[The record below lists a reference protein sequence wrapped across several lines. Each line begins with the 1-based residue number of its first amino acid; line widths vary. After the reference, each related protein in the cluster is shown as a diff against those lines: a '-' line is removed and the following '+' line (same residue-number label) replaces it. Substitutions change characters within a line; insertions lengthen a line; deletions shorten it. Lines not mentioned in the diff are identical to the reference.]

1 MNLFCLI
8 LFLSVTALW
17 FFTNEYGTLMGVY
30 EPTCAIPRR
39 TLGWIVSAGLLLAL
53 WHCGK
58 GAGDV
63 GKVLHESTTG
73 TLACL
78 DIVFMTLS
86 VLIVLTV
93 MSFFRIRG
101 SAGWAI
107 LGSLSAFNIMTGE
120 GFHPGWSHALSFIA
134 APVMSFALSALILKI
149 FKLIFSKVRMHMI
162 TISYYMRLLVIIS
175 IILTIYTLG
184 LNWGGLL
191 FGIGNM
197 INGDNVHV
205 VSVLAV
211 IGIIMFIFLHLGK
224 PQSDEPSGIFADF
237 SIYTV
242 LSVGFSVAAVL
253 MYFSFDVSTSLIGLY
268 PVPLPVASIVFS
280 AIAGAEVAQ
289 KSRLIDN
296 SEYVKEVIAF
306 IAAPGCSLVL
316 TYITLHMTAG
326 DATDHTMDFVVIG
339 IAVVVL
345 IALAFAGYARRQI
358 RQKEATERLVY
369 AQQQQI
375 YENSRALNDM
385 ELKVVLSE
393 NQALHNA
400 IEMKRQ
406 EVMNVA
412 LSIVEQRE
420 YLESLNSIVKQLSM
434 TSDGREKDRLI
445 SELGAS
451 LKQRL
456 SYDRDV
462 DSQYFYAQAESLH
475 EDFNAKLSEN
485 FPLLTT
491 QERRLA
497 TLLRLGFSSKYIAT
511 LMNITPKSVEISRYR
526 LRQKLGLSK
535 GDNLVNYIKSI

>member
-8 LFLSVTALW
+8 LFISITALW
-17 FFTNEYGTLMGVY
+17 FFTNEYSTLMGVY

-39 TLGWIVSAGLLLAL
+39 TLGWIVPAGLLFAL

-63 GKVLHESTTG
+63 GKILHESTTG

-78 DIVFMTLS
+78 DIVFMTLT
-86 VLIVLTV
+86 VLIVLTG
-93 MSFFRIRG
+93 MLFFRIRG

-107 LGSLSAFNIMTGE
+107 LGSLSAFSIITGE
-120 GFHPGWSHALSFIA
+120 GCHPGWSYSLSFIA
-134 APVMSFALSALILKI
+134 APVMAFALSALILKI
-149 FKLIFSKVRMHMI
+149 FKLIFTKVRMHMI

-197 INGDNVHV
+197 IDGSNVHLI
-205 VSVLAV
+205 SILAV

-253 MYFSFDVSTSLIGLY
+253 MYFSFDVSTSLVGLSA
-268 PVPLPVASIVFS
+268 VPLPVSSIVFS

-289 KSRLIDN
+289 RSRLIDN
-296 SEYVKEVIAF
+296 SEYAKEVIAF
-306 IAAPGCSLVL
+306 IAAPGCSFVL
-316 TYITLHMTAG
+316 TYIILHMTAG

-345 IALAFAGYARRQI
+345 IALAFAGYARRQS

-434 TSDGREKDRLI
+434 TSDVREKDRLI

-485 FPLLTT
+485 FPQLTT

>member
-1 MNLFCLI
+1 MPQFCLI
-8 LFLSVTALW
+8 LFLCAAALW
-17 FFTNEYGTLMGVY
+17 FFANEYGTLMGVY

-39 TLGWIVSAGLLLAL
+39 SLSWMVTAGLLLAL

-63 GKVLHESTTG
+63 GK
-73 TLACL
+73 TLCEYTVGSIGCR

-86 VLIVLTV
+86 VLIVLTI
-93 MSFFRIRG
+93 MLFFRIRG
-101 SAGWAI
+101 SAGLA
-107 LGSLSAFNIMTGE
+107 LVGALSAFSVITGG
-120 GFHPGWSHALSFIA
+120 GFHPGWDYTLSFVA
-134 APVMSFALSALILKI
+134 APVMAFALSALILKT
-149 FKLIFSKVRMHMI
+149 FRLILSKVRMHMI
-162 TISYYMRLLVIIS
+162 TISYYMRLLVISS
-175 IILTIYTLG
+175 IILTIFASG

-197 INGDNVHV
+197 ISGSHATGI
-205 VSVLAV
+205 SVLAL
-211 IGIIMFIFLHLGK
+211 IGIIMLMFLQFGK
-224 PQSDEPSGIFADF
+224 TQSDEPTGIFADF
-237 SIYTV
+237 SIYAV
-242 LSVGFSVAAVL
+242 ISVGLSVAATL
-253 MYFSFDVSTSLIGLY
+253 MYFSFDASTSLAGLS
-268 PVPLPVASIVFS
+268 PVPLPVSSIVIS
-280 AIAGAEVAQ
+280 AVAGAEVAQ

-296 SEYVKEVIAF
+296 SEYIKEAIAL
-306 IAAPGCSLVL
+306 IAAPGCAFVL
-316 TYITLHMTAG
+316 TYIIFHMTEG
-326 DATDHTMDFVVIG
+326 NPTGHTMDFVVIG
-339 IAVVVL
+339 VAVIVL
-345 IALAFAGYARRQI
+345 ITLAFVGYARRQSI
-358 RQKEATERLVY
+358 QKEATERLVY

-400 IEMKRQ
+400 VEMKRQ

-420 YLESLNSIVKQLSM
+420 YLESLNSLVKQLSM
-434 TSDGREKDRLI
+434 TSDEREKDRLI

-451 LKQRL
+451 LRQRL
-456 SYDRDV
+456 SYDRDI

-485 FPLLTT
+485 FPQLTP

-511 LMNITPKSVEISRYR
+511 LMNITPKSVEIGRYR

>member
-1 MNLFCLI
+1 MTLFCLI

-17 FFTNEYGTLMGVY
+17 FFANEYSTLMGVY

-39 TLGWIVSAGLLLAL
+39 TMSWMVSAGLLLAL

-58 GAGDV
+58 GTGDV
-63 GKVLHESTTG
+63 GKILCEYTVG
-73 TLACL
+73 TLGCR

-86 VLIVLTV
+86 VLIVLTI
-93 MSFFRIRG
+93 MLFFRIRG
-101 SAGWAI
+101 SAGLAL
-107 LGSLSAFNIMTGE
+107 LGSLSAFSVITG
-120 GFHPGWSHALSFIA
+120 GSFHPGWDYTLSFMA
-134 APVMSFALSALILKI
+134 APVMGFALSALILRTFRLILSKI
-149 FKLIFSKVRMHMI
+149 RMHMI
-162 TISYYMRLLVIIS
+162 TISYYMRLLVISS
-175 IILTIYTLG
+175 IILTIYASG

-191 FGIGNM
+191 FGTGNM
-197 INGDNVHV
+197 
-205 VSVLAV
+205 VSGTYATGIYVPAV
-211 IGIIMFIFLHLGK
+211 IGIIMFIFLLFGK
-224 PQSDEPSGIFADF
+224 TQSDEPTGIFADF
-237 SIYTV
+237 SIYAV
-242 LSVGFSVAAVL
+242 VSVGFSVAATL
-253 MYFSFDVSTSLIGLY
+253 MFFSFDASTSLAGLS
-268 PVPLPVASIVFS
+268 PVPLPVSSIVIS

-289 KSRLIDN
+289 RSRLIDN
-296 SEYVKEVIAF
+296 SEYIKEAIAL
-306 IAAPGCSLVL
+306 IAAPGCAFVL
-316 TYITLHMTAG
+316 TYIIFHMTEG
-326 DATDHTMDFVVIG
+326 DSTGHNMDFVVIG
-339 IAVVVL
+339 VAVVVL
-345 IALAFAGYARRQI
+345 ITLAFVGYARRQSK
-358 RQKEATERLVY
+358 QKEATERLVY

-400 IEMKRQ
+400 VEMKRQ

-451 LKQRL
+451 LRQRL
-456 SYDRDV
+456 SYDRDI

-485 FPLLTT
+485 FPQLTP
-491 QERRLA
+491 QEKRLA

-511 LMNITPKSVEISRYR
+511 LMNITPKSVEIGRYR